1 MNRRSFLVSA
11 SAATIGAGGAV
22 WFAHDGESLC
32 TREDGPYSAW
42 KEWDAPG
49 ASTAIGLIR
58 SAVLASSPHNTQP
71 WQFRV
76 TGSSVDLYLDSR
88 RSVAGLDPYFR
99 EAHIGMGCALEN
111 LLLAAA
117 SHGLTARVHAQDGSL
132 ETHQAGS
139 LRLVA
144 QVELAPGPRDVS
156 ELYSA
161 IPRRHTNRG
170 IYDPNA
176 ELPEDFPA
184 EMLAQCNVEQDA
196 RLFVFTDPAQRARL
210 TSIGAGA
217 NRELYSDGV
226 VENGSNDWIRWR
238 ASEIRK
244 FQDGLTIDNFG
255 LPPVTAALA
264 NAAPTFLLK
273 QAAKPSRRA
282 EMYAQQM
289 QSARLFGIIAVRD
302 RLSMRQSLLAGSLWQ
317 RAHLLATARGVAAR
331 PCNEAIEM
339 IDYERSHGRKAR
351 RLQELAEAIGD
362 AAWQPTFFFM
372 MGKPTLQANLSPRRR
387 AGKVTLR
394 PAWTASDLLQNRPG
408 HDPLWV

>member
-11 SAATIGAGGAV
+11 SAATVAAGGAV
-22 WFAHDGESLC
+22 WFAHNGESLY
-32 TREDGPYSAW
+32 TREDGPYLAW
-42 KEWDAPG
+42 KEWNAPG
-49 ASTAIGLIR
+49 GPAAIELIR

-76 TGSSVDLYLDSR
+76 EGSSVDLYLDSR

-111 LLLAAA
+111 LSLAANA
-117 SHGLTARVHAQDGSL
+117 HSLTATVYARDGDL
-132 ETHQAGS
+132 ETPPAGS
-139 LRLVA
+139 LRLFA
-144 QVELAPGPRDVS
+144 KVELAPGPRDVS

-170 IYDPNA
+170 IYDPAA
-176 ELPEDFPA
+176 ELPKDFPA
-184 EMLAQCNVEQDA
+184 EMLAQCNGDDDA
-196 RLFVFTDPAQRARL
+196 RLFVFTDPTQRARL
-210 TSIGAGA
+210 TSISAMA
-217 NRELYSDGV
+217 NGELYSDDV
-226 VENGSNDWIRWR
+226 VESGSNDWIRWR
-238 ASEIRK
+238 TPEIRE
-244 FQDGLTIDNFG
+244 FEDGLTIDNFG

-264 NAAPTFLLK
+264 KTAPTFLLK
-273 QAAKPSRRA
+273 QAATPSRRA

-302 RLSMRQSLLAGSLWQ
+302 RLSMRQSLLAGRLWQ

-339 IDYERSHGRKAR
+339 IDYERSHGRTDR
-351 RLQELAEAIGD
+351 RLQELAGVIGD
-362 AAWQPTFFFM
+362 ATWQPTFFFM

-387 AGKVTLR
+387 AEKVTLR
-394 PAWTASDLLQNRPG
+394 QASTASHLPQTGMPRAR
-408 HDPLWV
+408 